1 MKIITILLLFHVLDV
16 KLDIRYIPQ
25 RQNIHP
31 LCTIHVLEAT
41 TRRAFLIVSSVNNE
55 IHFIGIKD
63 IVNLDMLGE
72 YIF

>member
-16 KLDIRYIPQ
+16 KLDIQYIPQ

-31 LCTIHVLEAT
+31 LCIVLVREAT
-41 TRRAFLIVSSVNNE
+41 TRRAFLYVSFVNNE
-55 IHFIGIKD
+55 IRFIGIKD